1 MHYLLWNR
9 EILSCRKEYLRK
21 WKGLL
26 IAVDTDT
33 TFHLWFFSSFCAA
46 FQIII
51 QCILKENADLF
62 FFFLRS
68 NAVYLICIT
77 HSAGLCPFTTQMWW
91 IYQVLF
97 WGGSKSRR
105 TKNNFWVSLFFL
117 VAPVAFIWAV
127 LSSIT
132 GVSHLPL
139 GLCDDAVL
147 CGCKL
152 LLVAGGRHVPV
163 HAAGTFSVFWAKN
176 FSSLS
181 LHWLG

>member
-1 MHYLLWNR
+1 MKRFTDCSWYGHYLSFV
-9 EILSCRKEYLRK
+9 ILFIFLCCFSNYNPMHIEGKCRF
-21 WKGLL
+21 
-26 IAVDTDT
+26 I
-33 TFHLWFFSSFCAA
+33 
-46 FQIII
+46 
-51 QCILKENADLF
+51 